1 MKKLLDEYVD
11 VCSNK
16 KLLDMA
22 KEKLEKKLLNYEIEL
37 SVRADII
44 NSILLYLYDCNEN
57 ECESTSEV
65 IATIISIMQNG
76 FLKRAS
82 KGFLE
87 KIEMKKRGVKMNEI
101 N

>member
-1 MKKLLDEYVD
+1 M
-11 VCSNK
+11 
-16 KLLDMA
+16 
-22 KEKLEKKLLNYEIEL
+22 IEL

-76 FLKRAS
+76 FLKGEGGRQRV
-82 KGFLE
+82 FE
-87 KIEMKKRGVKMNEI
+87 KIEMGKKEGEKLCLYL
-101 N
+101 

>member
-16 KLLDMA
+16 KLLDISK

-37 SVRADII
+37 CVRADII

-87 KIEMKKRGVKMNEI
+87 KIEMKKERGKN
-101 N
+101 

>member
-1 MKKLLDEYVD
+1 M
-11 VCSNK
+11 
-16 KLLDMA
+16 
-22 KEKLEKKLLNYEIEL
+22 

-76 FLKRAS
+76 FLKSAS

-87 KIEMKKRGVKMNEI
+87 KIEMKKEGEKLMFIPIWLVYLILFALLGGSMFMYGVLIDEVYLKN
-101 N
+101 